1 MTYRLSLDL
10 GTNSIGWAQL
20 SLNDAL
26 RPENLL
32 DGGVHIFD
40 QGRNP
45 TSLAS
50 NAADR
55 RQARGLRRNRD
66 RKLRR
71 KHDLLAALRAH
82 GLFPAEAGHLAL
94 LDPYELR
101 TQALTR
107 RLSAHEFGRALFHLH
122 QRRGFRSNRKSDG
135 GEDGKIA
142 QAVAIL
148 QTKLAEQGHETYG
161 AFLAARRT
169 ADLPTRLR
177 LQGDGAKASYEFYPN
192 RALIKAEFDR
202 MFERQR
208 RFGLIEANE
217 QAQNAIEPV
226 FFRQRK
232 LKSPPAGR
240 CSLIPA
246 EERASKSLPTA
257 QLFRIW
263 SEVLNLRVLDA
274 RQVSRNLTA
283 EEQDKVVAA
292 LRAKTDMKFQDLAEK
307 TLKLPAGTT
316 FNLQSPRRP
325 KVLGDQTAAK
335 FRSAFK
341 KHKGPKWDDLPLARQ
356 DEVVETLLSDK
367 NDEDIQAWLKVE
379 FGFDDPGAAAIA
391 ALNPSPDRLHLSK
404 AAMGRLLE
412 VMQSDRLPYDEA
424 TQAAGL
430 GHHSDKRTGEVYDT
444 LPYYGEVL
452 AESVIPGINPERAR
466 NDVERF
472 GRFPNPTVHIVLG
485 RIRALVNALI
495 ARDGK
500 PAQIIIESG
509 RELPLSAIK
518 RRELES
524 EQRKNTAANDKRAAI
539 IESHGMRVTAD
550 RLLRL
555 ALHEELAPDYRCP
568 FSGDKISQ
576 ADIFSDQIEVEH
588 ILPYARTL
596 DDSRANKTLATREAN
611 RRKAGR
617 SPHEAFHDDPWFE
630 GMMERVQAL
639 PKNKRWRFGAE
650 AMRRF
655 AQDDQWLARQLT
667 DTQYI
672 ARLAVQYL
680 TPVCA
685 TFAGNNM
692 PCWATPGRLTA
703 AVRHTLGLDE
713 VLGVKGKKNRNDHRH
728 HFVDACVIGLM
739 DRGFLQEVA
748 KVAKRSD
755 DEAEQNRKIHHLV
768 AEALGPLK
776 EPLRAAVAAR
786 AKDMVIAHRP
796 DHSKGGG
803 LLKETAYG
811 FVNKAC
817 PALTYDPK
825 NRGDFNVG
833 LRVAFPGDKFKKAE
847 DLAQI
852 LSANTHARLHS
863 LIMPR
868 LELGESFADAAKAVA
883 EQLKIRKI
891 RIGLRETVEPIS
903 VQGKITKGY
912 ASGGNWCYDFYDC
925 PHNGF
930 GAELINLR
938 QANSRDFTPEWKRRY
953 PEAKRLFRLF
963 GGDMIEIDDPRAGK
977 EGRAIFRIQKMTA
990 GKITLCDPKEANAD
1004 QRNRTE
1010 GGLFFAKSPKPLVS
1024 LGLRKLYVSVLG
1036 EVKRS

>member
-1 MTYRLSLDL
+1 MAYRLSLDL

-20 SLNDAL
+20 SLNEAL
-26 RPENLL
+26 RPEHLL

-40 QGRNP
+40 QGRDP
-45 TSLAS
+45 KSLAS

-71 KHDLLAALRAH
+71 KHDLLAALRTH
-82 GLFPAEAGHLAL
+82 GLLPQDAGHLAL

-101 TQALTR
+101 EQALNR

-122 QRRGFRSNRKSDG
+122 QRRGFRSNRKSEG

-142 QAVAIL
+142 TAVATL
-148 QTKLAEQGHETYG
+148 QAKLAEQGHETYG
-161 AFLAARRT
+161 AFLAARRS
-169 ADLPTRLR
+169 AGLPTRLR
-177 LQGDGAKASYEFYPN
+177 LQGEGAKASYEFYPN
-192 RALIKAEFDR
+192 RALIRAEFNL

-208 RFGLIEANE
+208 QFGLVEANA
-217 QAQNAIEPV
+217 QAQTAIDAV

-232 LKSPPAGR
+232 LKNPPAGR
-240 CSLIPA
+240 CSLIP
-246 EERASKSLPTA
+246 EEPRASKSLPTA
-257 QLFRIW
+257 QLYRIW
-263 SEVLNLRVLDA
+263 SEVLNLRVSDA
-274 RQVSRNLTA
+274 RQISRDLTA
-283 EEQDKVVAA
+283 AEQDKVVAA
-292 LRAKTDMKFQDLAEK
+292 LRAKADLKFQDLAEK

-316 FNLQSPRRP
+316 FNLQSTRRP
-325 KVLGDQTAAK
+325 KLLGDQTAAK

-341 KHKGPKWDDLPLARQ
+341 KHSGPKWDDLPLERQ
-356 DEVVETLLSDK
+356 DQVIEKLLSDA
-367 NDEDIQAWLKVE
+367 NDEEIQAWLKVE
-379 FGFDDPGAAAIA
+379 FGFDDQGAEAIA
-391 ALNPSPDRLHLSK
+391 TLNPSPTRLHLSK
-404 AAMGRLLE
+404 AAMGRILA
-412 VMQSDRLPYDEA
+412 VMQKDHLPYDQA

-430 GHHSDKRTGEVYDT
+430 GHHSDKRTGQVYDT

-452 AESVIPGINPERAR
+452 AESVTPGLNPVQAR
-466 NDVERF
+466 NDVERY

-485 RIRALVNALI
+485 RIRSLVNALI

-509 RELPLSAIK
+509 RELPLSAVK
-518 RRELES
+518 RKTLER
-524 EQRKNTAANDKRAAI
+524 EQRANTEANDARAAI
-539 IESHGMRVTAD
+539 IEQHGMPVTAD

-568 FSGDKISQ
+568 YSGEKISK
-576 ADIFSDQIEVEH
+576 ADALSDRVEVEH
-588 ILPYARTL
+588 ILPYSRTL
-596 DDSRANKTLATREAN
+596 DDGRANKTLATPEMN
-611 RRKAGR
+611 RVKGAR
-617 SPHEAFHDDPWFE
+617 SPHEAFHDQPNFE
-630 GMMERVQAL
+630 GMMERIQTL
-639 PKNKRWRFGAE
+639 PKNKRWRFGPD
-650 AMRRF
+650 AMQRF
-655 AQDDQWLARQLT
+655 AQGDQWLARQLT
-667 DTQYI
+667 DTQYV

-728 HFVDACVIGLM
+728 HFVDACVIGFM

-748 KVAKRSD
+748 RLAKRSD
-755 DEAEQNRKIHHLV
+755 DDAEQNRKIYHFF
-768 AEALGPLK
+768 AQALGPSK
-776 EPLRAAVAAR
+776 VPLRAAVAAR
-786 AKDMVIAHRP
+786 AKDMIIAHRP

-811 FVNKAC
+811 FVNKAH

-825 NRGDFNVG
+825 NQGDFNVG
-833 LRVAFPGDKFKKAE
+833 LRVAFPGDKFKKAG

-852 LSANTHARLHS
+852 LSAKTHSRLHA

-868 LELGESFADAAKAVA
+868 LELGESFAEAAEAVA
-883 EQLKIRKI
+883 RQLNIRKV
-891 RIGLRETVEPIS
+891 RIGLRETVEPLS
-903 VQGKITKGY
+903 VQGNITKGY
-912 ASGGNWCYDFYDC
+912 ASGGNWRYDLYDC
-925 PHNGF
+925 PYHGF

-938 QANSRDFTPEWKRRY
+938 QANSRAFTPKWKQQY
-953 PEAKRLFRLF
+953 PEARRLFRLF
-963 GGDMIEIDDPRAGK
+963 RGDMIEIDDPRPGK
-977 EGRAIFRIQKMTA
+977 EGRAIFRIQKMSA
-990 GKITLCDPKEANAD
+990 GMLTLCDPKEANAD
-1004 QRNRTE
+1004 QRNRAE
-1010 GGLFFAKSPKPLVS
+1010 GGLFFAKAPKRLVD

-1036 EVKRS
+1036 EVKQS